1 MPDKKVLVS
10 IMSLLFKEIALIIQ
24 DAEQAKERKRVAEQI
39 RIERKAY
46 EDIKGL
52 ISEVKELR
60 NGARM
65 DMSSQKNT

>member
-1 MPDKKVLVS
+1 
-10 IMSLLFKEIALIIQ
+10 MSLLDKEIALIIQ

-52 ISEVKELR
+52 ITEVKELKDV
-60 NGARM
+60 RM
-65 DMSSQKNT
+65 DKHTQADT

>member
-1 MPDKKVLVS
+1 
-10 IMSLLFKEIALIIQ
+10 MSLILNELALIIK

-52 ISEVKELR
+52 ITEIKELTD
-60 NGARM
+60 GGTK
-65 DMSSQKNT
+65 DVH

>member
-1 MPDKKVLVS
+1 
-10 IMSLLFKEIALIIQ
+10 MSLLDKEIALIIQ

-52 ISEVKELR
+52 ITEVKELKD
-60 NGARM
+60 GRM
-65 DMSSQKNT
+65 DKHTQADT

>member
-1 MPDKKVLVS
+1 
-10 IMSLLFKEIALIIQ
+10 MSLLDKEIALIIQ
-24 DAEQAKERKRVAEQI
+24 DAERAKERKRVAEQI

-60 NGARM
+60 NGRVDKALQA
-65 DMSSQKNT
+65 DTKQ